1 MNRIMLTLGDFK
13 FEMHTLA
20 YEKLALSQSY
30 RWSAQ
35 ARIARDPALQYLGR
49 ETATIQLDGVLR
61 PNGLIR
67 GRLSHI
73 ENLRAMADKGKP
85 HLLVDGIG
93 RVWGQ
98 WVITDIKDDRSLF
111 IDDGQSRVI
120 GFSVSLKSYGSD
132 GDSLQTFGYGS
143 PALSAVAELVAKQ
156 ITNPVGMNTTVA
168 RVNSVSGLAS
178 LVGVENATSLTS
190 AWNSLSGLRSRI
202 NEATNLANQ
211 AYSQYG
217 AAKNLMAQ
225 AQNISQTL
233 QSLRNADGMIN
244 QLNTLNSASNQLD
257 NLSSGVTSRYAQ
269 VSQTADQFT
278 SSTGYLL
285 SQLN

>member
-1 MNRIMLTLGDFK
+1 MNRIMLTLGDFR

-20 YEKLALSQSY
+20 YEKLSLSQSY

-49 ETATIQLDGVLR
+49 ETAIIQLDGVLR

-73 ENLRAMADKGKP
+73 ETLRAMADKGKP
-85 HLLVDGIG
+85 QLLVDGLG
-93 RVWGQ
+93 RVWGK
-98 WVITDIKDDRSLF
+98 WVITDIKDDRTLF
-111 IDDGQSRVI
+111 VDDGQARVI
-120 GFSVSLKSYGSD
+120 AFNLTLKSYGED
-132 GDSLQTFGYGS
+132 GAALQTFGYGS
-143 PALSAVAELVAKQ
+143 PALSAVAGLVAKQ